1 MKTVDEALAFAER
14 VYSRVSDAGIIAAE
28 VRRLRKQMT
37 NDGIQIELLEHKLE
51 SLREENERL
60 RKDAE
65 RGCYF
70 IERGEWFRHDHG
82 TPDAHAL
89 LAIRLP
95 YTADLSCKAMREFA
109 IDAARGAK

>member
-1 MKTVDEALAFAER
+1 MMTVDEALSFADR
-14 VYSRVSDAGIIAAE
+14 MYTKSSFAGVLAAE
-28 VRRLRKQMT
+28 VRRLC
-37 NDGIQIELLEHKLE
+37 
-51 SLREENERL
+51 EENERL